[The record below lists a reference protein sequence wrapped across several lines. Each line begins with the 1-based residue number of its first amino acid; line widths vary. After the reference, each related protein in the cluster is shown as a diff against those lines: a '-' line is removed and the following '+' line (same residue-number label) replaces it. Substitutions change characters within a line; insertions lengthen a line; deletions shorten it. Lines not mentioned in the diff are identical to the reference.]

1 MTGRKEGGREGKTIG
16 RNGGSNDLQTQLRK
30 ETEGRR
36 EEWRE

>member
-1 MTGRKEGGREGKTIG
+1 MEEKMTGRKEGGREGKTIG
-16 RNGGSNDLQTQLRK
+16 RK